1 MLQSPPRHVAAAV
14 GGLAKIV
21 EKVRGNLMMPCTYCA
36 DTYRRLREYLPIDNY
51 FEQYLDKNEL
61 FIENID
67 FLGT

>member
-14 GGLAKIV
+14 GRLAKIV
-21 EKVRGNLMMPCTYCA
+21 ENVRGNLMMPCTYCA
-36 DTYRRLREYLPIDNY
+36 DAHRRLRKYLPIDNY
-51 FEQYLDKNEL
+51 FEQNLDKNEL

>member
-1 MLQSPPRHVAAAV
+1 MLQLPSRRVAAAV
-14 GGLAKIV
+14 CRLAKIV
-21 EKVRGNLMMPCTYCA
+21 EKVRGNLMMPCACYA
-36 DTYRRLREYLPIDNY
+36 NAHRQLREYCPIDNY